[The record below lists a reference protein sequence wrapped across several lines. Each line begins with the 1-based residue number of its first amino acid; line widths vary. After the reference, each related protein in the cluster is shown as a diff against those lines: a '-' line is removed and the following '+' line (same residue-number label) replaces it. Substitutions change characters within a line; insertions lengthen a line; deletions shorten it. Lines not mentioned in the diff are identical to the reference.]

1 MRDSCRFLLNKNI
14 ASDVGNKKYNAY
26 ICTQIYNKIKNFSM
40 NHYET
45 VFILNPVLS
54 ETQVKETVAKFEE
67 FLASRGAQM
76 VSKEDWGL
84 KKLAYEI
91 QHKKS
96 GFYHLF
102 EYKVEGSAIKELE
115 TEFRRD
121 ERVMRFLTV
130 ALDKHAIAW
139 AERRREKLKTKKA

>member
-1 MRDSCRFLLNKNI
+1 
-14 ASDVGNKKYNAY
+14 
-26 ICTQIYNKIKNFSM
+26 M
-40 NHYET
+40 NNYET

-54 ETQVKETVAKFEE
+54 EQQVKETVSKFED
-67 FLASRGAQM
+67 FLTTKGCKM
-76 VSKEDWGL
+76 VAKEDWGL

-102 EYKVEGSAIKELE
+102 QFEASPEIIIGLE

-121 ERVMRFLTV
+121 ERIMRFLTV
-130 ALDKHAIAW
+130 SLDKHAVSW
-139 AERRREKLKTKKA
+139 AERRREKLKQKA

>member
-1 MRDSCRFLLNKNI
+1 
-14 ASDVGNKKYNAY
+14 
-26 ICTQIYNKIKNFSM
+26 M

-54 ETQVKETVAKFEE
+54 EDQIKETVKKYEDI
-67 FLASRGAQM
+67 L
-76 VSKEDWGL
+76 VSKSAKMISKENWGL
-84 KKLAYEI
+84 KKLAYPI

-102 EYKVEGSAIKELE
+102 EYTVDGAAINELE
-115 TEFRRD
+115 LAFRRD
-121 ERVMRFLTV
+121 ERIMRYLTV

-139 AERRREKLKTKKA
+139 AEKRRNRNKKTA